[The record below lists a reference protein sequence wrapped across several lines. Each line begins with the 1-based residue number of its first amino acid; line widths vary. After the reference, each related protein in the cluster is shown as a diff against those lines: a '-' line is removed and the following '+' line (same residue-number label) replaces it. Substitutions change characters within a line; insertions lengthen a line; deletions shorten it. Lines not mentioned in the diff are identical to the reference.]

1 VSQESPPSGA
11 EQTRIATDLDG
22 PVSDPEATRIAA
34 DIDRPALP
42 PGFDPEATRIGSKDL
57 LAAVRKPGAP
67 APVERWRIGDRIG
80 GRYEVLAIHRGAMGV
95 VYGTFD
101 HVLHLPRALKTI
113 QDRYAS
119 NPKMRDAFAAEASVW
134 VRLEKHPFIA
144 RAYRVERF
152 GGLPYVVTEYV
163 RGKEGRGPDLRSWI
177 GDASVGVPVAIE
189 LALQI
194 AQGMQHA
201 VRKVP
206 GLVHRDL
213 KPANILVNDRAQAM
227 VTDFGLAAGAGLEGG
242 TPAYMAPE
250 QWRDEP
256 PDVRT
261 DIYAYGCILYE
272 LLTRHRLY
280 AAVSESEW
288 RHAHL
293 ELSPYPLRAHCPE
306 LPEELEGFVL
316 RCLDKQR
323 DRRPAGWDDVVE
335 ICARWFHRLTGQPAV
350 LDFSA
355 YAFDANEL
363 LTAGYSLSQLGG
375 HGEEKLDLY
384 DRALAA
390 GTADDETTAILLVNK
405 GIALGELGRED
416 EAIRV
421 CDEVVSRFAD
431 APEAGIREQVVR
443 ALLSKDITLGQL
455 GRGEEAIRVSDEVVS
470 RFADAPE
477 AGIREQVAK
486 ALLNKGV
493 RLGELGRR
501 EEAIRVYDEV
511 VSRFGDAPET
521 IREQVARALVN
532 KGVVLG
538 ELGRRE
544 EAIRVY
550 DEVVSRFP
558 DATEAGVHEQVA
570 RALFSK
576 AVTLGQLGRGEEEI
590 RVYDEVAS
598 RFSDAPEA
606 GIRQQVAS
614 ALFNKGFR
622 LGHLGRGEEEILVYD
637 EVASRFGD
645 APEAGIRQ
653 QVASAALFNKGFRL
667 GKLGRGEEA
676 IRVYE
681 EVVSRFG
688 DATEAGIRERVANAL
703 FNKGVR
709 LGQLG
714 RGEAAI
720 RVYEEVVSRF
730 GNATEAGIRELVAVA
745 LFSKGFRLG
754 ALGRREEAG
763 RAYEEV
769 VSRFGDAPEASIREW
784 VAKALGDKG
793 VTLGQLGLREDAIRA
808 YEEVISRFGDAT
820 EAGIRE
826 AVARATG
833 NLEQA
838 RQAADSAAANARE
851 DALARQEQ
859 ARQAAEAA
867 AARARA
873 NELVR
878 HEQVRKR
885 AVASAAEREEEEEF
899 LRQEHAKRLARSR
912 RPRFRRLAIT
922 LVVGATLTVAAWQIG
937 KLISNSDHPTPR
949 PSLRLPRSKGIY
961 AGPNL
966 RFAIEGP
973 RGRGVC

>member
-1 VSQESPPSGA
+1 MSQESPPSGA

-421 CDEVVSRFAD
+421 CDEVASCFAD
-431 APEAGIREQVVR
+431 A
-443 ALLSKDITLGQL
+443 T
-455 GRGEEAIRVSDEVVS
+455 
-470 RFADAPE
+470 E

-493 RLGELGRR
+493 R
-501 EEAIRVYDEV
+501 
-511 VSRFGDAPET
+511 
-521 IREQVARALVN
+521 
-532 KGVVLG
+532 LG